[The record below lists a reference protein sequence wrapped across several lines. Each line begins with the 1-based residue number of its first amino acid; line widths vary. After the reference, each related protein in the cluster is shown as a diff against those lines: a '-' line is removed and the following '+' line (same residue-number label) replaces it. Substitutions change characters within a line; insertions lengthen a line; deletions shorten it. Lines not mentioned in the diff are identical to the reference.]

1 MRFSRK
7 KSVTITDNITIPSTV
22 LTAKEYDQSIGSM
35 NNPATPSKSHFHD
48 AAIAKSAHTAK
59 LRMLAKRA
67 SKKKSKKSILKN
79 GSSSS
84 SSSSSSSTTKQK
96 EEQGFKN
103 SSNKPKVSSNSSSKA
118 SAPTTAS
125 NATAAA
131 STMSITVNGKPILK
145 IEPNATPEDV
155 QTFLSTLQCGLQ
167 SKSYELEQQKK
178 SKKIDDDEEDIQ
190 DDNLPT
196 STSETEVSEEEEDI
210 EFDDILPTT
219 TSETEASQE
228 EDGELKLGPRAT
240 QKFEQMEKD
249 MDAEVTMYD
258 DKLGKS
264 LRTLLEMKSKM
275 QGKLLYSFVD
285 FRGLNLS

>member
-1 MRFSRK
+1 
-7 KSVTITDNITIPSTV
+7 
-22 LTAKEYDQSIGSM
+22 
-35 NNPATPSKSHFHD
+35 
-48 AAIAKSAHTAK
+48 
-59 LRMLAKRA
+59 
-67 SKKKSKKSILKN
+67 
-79 GSSSS
+79 
-84 SSSSSSSTTKQK
+84 
-96 EEQGFKN
+96 
-103 SSNKPKVSSNSSSKA
+103 
-118 SAPTTAS
+118 
-125 NATAAA
+125 
-131 STMSITVNGKPILK
+131 MSITVNGKPILK

-190 DDNLPT
+190 DDILPT
-196 STSETEVSEEEEDI
+196 STSETEVSEEEEDV

-285 FRGLNLS
+285 F